1 MTDNPFEMQRRMG
14 KAAMLADAAEE
25 QWVSAEKFLS
35 EWPRRNKWCE
45 EVGIKPASKETWQM
59 AAELLGT
66 RENHVGSG
74 GLGDPRVVQRLA
86 AMAVRL
92 TETLAR
98 GDIASDEV
106 GSLSKADRRNAA
118 RLAGAENDGLV
129 FDLARKFMEFREE
142 HRLKEV

>member
-1 MTDNPFEMQRRMG
+1 MNPFETQRRMG
-14 KAAMLADAAEE
+14 KAAMLADAAED
-25 QWVSAEKFLS
+25 QWVSAEKFLA

-45 EVGIKPASKETWQM
+45 QVGIKPASKETWEM
-59 AAELLGT
+59 AAELLSA
-66 RENHVGSG
+66 REKHVGLG
-74 GLGDPRVVQRLA
+74 GLNDPRVVQRLA

-106 GSLSKADRRNAA
+106 ESLSRADRRQAA
-118 RLAGAENDGLV
+118 RLAKADNDGLV
-129 FDLARKFMEFREE
+129 FDLAQKFMEFREE

>member
-1 MTDNPFEMQRRMG
+1 
-14 KAAMLADAAEE
+14 
-25 QWVSAEKFLS
+25 
-35 EWPRRNKWCE
+35 
-45 EVGIKPASKETWQM
+45 M